1 MVTLI
6 TIILFI
12 LLIFLAY
19 HTADNGEQPNTN
31 NCLPEDFNDAEER
44 KEGFKWDII
53 TTWFKERKERS
64 LLIKDFNDKAQD
76 SFVRGETPTVLKASS
91 SRGFSKYHHELSAR
105 INTGFRIQAFTGRA
119 LTKKE
124 TMDIGQAI
132 LSNTKLIRQLI
143 VLGWDTLE
151 IHDNCGRY
159 GCRWCLTEYAD
170 IGKIIETTST
180 SNTKSIKYRIISDP
194 LIDLTDIEK
203 YAITKLVAF
212 ALGAS
217 PISAF
222 SEEANEAASA
232 IFSSLGISHVE
243 IEKVL
248 QESMCSNQDKEVESI
263 LNSLKGITDNNYL
276 NTLYDTCLQIVNI
289 SENKEVAELIIY
301 IFEKLK

>member
-1 MVTLI
+1 MEILI
-6 TIILFI
+6 TIIFFI
-12 LLIFLAY
+12 LLCFFAY
-19 HTADNGEQPNTN
+19 HTADNSQQTN
-31 NCLPEDFNDAEER
+31 NNLIKDYKDAEER

-53 TTWFKERKERS
+53 TIWFKERKERS
-64 LLIKDFNDKAQD
+64 ILIKDFNEKAQD
-76 SFVRGETPTVLKASS
+76 SFVRGEAPTVLKASS
-91 SRGFSKYHHELSAR
+91 SRGFSKYHHELSAC

-170 IGKIIETTST
+170 IGKIIETTSN
-180 SNTKSIKYRIISDP
+180 SNTKSIKYRIISNP

-203 YAITKLVAF
+203 NAITRLVIF
-212 ALGAS
+212 VLGAS

-222 SEEANEAASA
+222 SKEANEAASA
-232 IFSSLGISHVE
+232 IFSSLGISHIE
-243 IEKVL
+243 IETIL

-263 LNSLKGITDNNYL
+263 LSSLTGITDSNYL
-276 NTLYDTCLQIVNI
+276 NALSDTCLQIANI

>member
-1 MVTLI
+1 MEILVVI
-6 TIILFI
+6 SLFI
-12 LLIFLAY
+12 LLFFLAY
-19 HTADNGEQPNTN
+19 DLVKNSKQAKTN
-31 NCLPEDFNDAEER
+31 PHQTENCHDAEER
-44 KEGFKWDII
+44 KEDFKWDII

-124 TMDIGQAI
+124 TMNIGQAI

-180 SNTKSIKYRIISDP
+180 SKTKSIKYRIISNP

-203 YAITKLVAF
+203 YAITKLVTF
-212 ALGAS
+212 VLGAS

-222 SEEANEAASA
+222 SNEANEAASA
-232 IFSSLGISHVE
+232 IFSSLGISQVE

-248 QESMCSNQDKEVESI
+248 QDSMCSNTEKEVESI
-263 LNSLKGITDNNYL
+263 LSSLTEITDNDYL
-276 NTLYDTCLQIVNI
+276 NTLYETCLQIANI
-289 SENKEVAELIIY
+289 SENKEVAELVIY